1 MHLVFEKGVRAL
13 FVIAISFFVASILF
27 LFFKPLPIFYHP
39 IKKIELYTSV
49 DLSKVLFVK
58 EVKKK
63 KEIKLDFK
71 LKGIYS
77 DKNRGFVILEDKKN
91 VIFLDL
97 GSSYKGFKLIKIG
110 KDYIK
115 LKNENKTFTLTFD
128 KKLEKLDNKKPKKIT
143 YPKERMDKV
152 QRSLIKFYK
161 RNLRFVWRWVSI
173 RKTDKGY
180 KVVRVDPNSIIA
192 KLGLREG
199 DIILKVNGKDLNN
212 DNDAWRIYNN
222 IQKYDEVRITIL
234 RNNKLKELRYEI
246 Y

>member
-1 MHLVFEKGVRAL
+1 MHLVFEKSVRVL
-13 FVIAISFFVASILF
+13 FVIAISFFISSILF
-27 LFFKPLPIFYHP
+27 LFFKPLPIFYNP

-49 DLSKVLFVK
+49 DLSKVLFIK
-58 EVKKK
+58 EVKKQN
-63 KEIKLDFK
+63 EEKLDFK
-71 LKGIYS
+71 LKGIYL
-77 DKNRGFVILEDKKN
+77 DKNRGFAILEDKKN

-97 GSSYKGFKLIKIG
+97 KSSYKGFKLIKIA

-115 LKNENKTFTLTFD
+115 LKNKDKIFILTFD
-128 KKLEKLDNKKPKKIT
+128 KKLGSLNEKKSQKIT
-143 YPKERMDKV
+143 YPKEKMDKV

-173 RKTDKGY
+173 TKVNKGY
-180 KVVRVDPNSIIA
+180 KIVRVDPNSIIA

-222 IQKYDEVRITIL
+222 IQKYDEVRIKIL
-234 RNNKLKELRYEI
+234 RDNKLKELRYEI